1 MHKISEKIWLIER
14 LTRQRITRWCVA
26 LIVLLSFTIAQG
38 ADQATELQERKV
50 LRVCADP
57 ENMPYSNDLGE
68 GFENRIAEMLAEY
81 LGIDLEYTWYRQ
93 TYIVRFIRST
103 LRRRLCDVVI
113 GMPPKHEA
121 VLNTNPVYYS
131 VFSMVHRKDMENPPH
146 SLSSTRMATLKVG
159 VVAAEPPAMSLEQSG
174 LYGEIIPYPVVL
186 KYSLNEGPKNMI
198 SDVINGSI
206 DVALIW
212 GPYAGYFGGKHD
224 SLQVVPLFS
233 DNKKYGRLV
242 YEATMGVRAHELQWK
257 RVLNRFIRSKKQEI
271 DSLLKE
277 YRVPISDEAG

>member
-1 MHKISEKIWLIER
+1 M
-14 LTRQRITRWCVA
+14 A
-26 LIVLLSFTIAQG
+26 LISLLSFTIAQG

-57 ENMPYSNDLGE
+57 ENMPYSNDSGE
-68 GFENRIAEMLAEY
+68 GFENRIAEMLSEY
-81 LGIDLEYTWYRQ
+81 LGIDLEYSWYRQ
-93 TYIVRFIRST
+93 TYMVRFLRNT

-131 VFSMVHRKDMENPPH
+131 VFSMVRRKDMENPPQ
-146 SLSSTRMATLKVG
+146 SLSATRMATLKVG
-159 VVAAEPPAMSLEQSG
+159 VVASEPPAMSLEQSG
-174 LYGEIIPYPVVL
+174 LYGEIIPYGVVL
-186 KYSLNEGPKNMI
+186 KYSLNEGPRAMI
-198 SDVINGSI
+198 EDVVNGSI

-212 GPYAGYFGGKHD
+212 GPYAGYFGGMHD
-224 SLQVVPLFS
+224 SLHVVPLFS
-233 DNKKYGRLV
+233 DNKKYGKLV

-277 YRVPISDEAG
+277 YRVPIGNGAE